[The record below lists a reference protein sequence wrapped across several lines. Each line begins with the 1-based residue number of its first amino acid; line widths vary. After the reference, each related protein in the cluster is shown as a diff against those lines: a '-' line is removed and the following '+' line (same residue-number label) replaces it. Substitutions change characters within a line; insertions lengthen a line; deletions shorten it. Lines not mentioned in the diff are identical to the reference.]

1 MNIVPELRIRL
12 CGPEAAEEVH
22 RLTQLAF
29 KDYDRLDPPSG
40 AVRETVDTVREDLE
54 RAGGVV
60 ADIDG
65 IAVGCLRFER
75 GPGLL
80 RVRRVA
86 IDPAWQRRGLGTALM
101 NWTHDSAREQGL
113 GEVRVG
119 VRRALP
125 GNIAFYERLGYT
137 LLAEHRHPGYAEVT
151 WLEMSRRL

>member
-1 MNIVPELRIRL
+1 M
-12 CGPEAAEEVH
+12 CGPQAAAEAH

-29 KDYDRLDPPSG
+29 GGYDRLDPPSG
-40 AVRETVDTVREDLE
+40 ALRETVDNVRDDLE
-54 RAGGVV
+54 RAGGAL

-65 IAVGCLRFER
+65 KPVGCLRFER
-75 GPGLL
+75 EPGLL

-101 NWTHDSAREQGL
+101 NWTHDYAREL
-113 GEVRVG
+113 GVTEVRVG
-119 VRRALP
+119 VRRQLP
-125 GNIAFYERLGYT
+125 GNIAFYVRLGYT